1 MRSCANAWR
10 VAGFLGRKLR
20 VRPGCFFFFTRVALK
35 NRFSP
40 RKNVDVEGALVVFF
54 SQDGD
59 VLSEILFYL
68 KQIRSMV
75 DSLCDSIC

>member
-1 MRSCANAWR
+1 M
-10 VAGFLGRKLR
+10 AGSGIFGSETSSS
-20 VRPGCFFFFTRVALK
+20 PGVFFFFTRVALK